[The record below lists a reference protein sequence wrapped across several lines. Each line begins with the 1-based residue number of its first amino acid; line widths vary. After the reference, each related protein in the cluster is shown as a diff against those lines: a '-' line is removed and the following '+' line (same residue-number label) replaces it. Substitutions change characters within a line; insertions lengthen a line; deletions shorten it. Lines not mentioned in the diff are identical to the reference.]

1 MTLRSHKYAILLV
14 VRTVLHCDRGRAAGG
29 CEALP
34 GAAAKQLALIRRRSI
49 PFSAQIPYL
58 KPDARNPNPTLSP
71 TVRDARGRRAGN
83 LGLVAETEKDAP
95 LLSCRPYGSSS
106 FLKKKGRTVYWTKVQ
121 YTALLGLARSV

>member
-58 KPDARNPNPTLSP
+58 KPDTRNPNPTLSP

-95 LLSCRPYGSSS
+95 LLSCRPLWVQLLPKEERTRGILDHSPIYS
-106 FLKKKGRTVYWTKVQ
+106 F
-121 YTALLGLARSV
+121 ARLS